1 MEQTLFGLT
10 NPQVA
15 ILMMFIFIGVVL
27 LGFPIG
33 FTLLALG
40 IFFGYYAY
48 LDPTKIADSGIFANR
63 IFDLVVKNTHSVM
76 ENHVLIAVPLFLF
89 MGYVVERSG
98 IIARL
103 FDSIRMA
110 TANLPASMAVAALI
124 TCALF
129 STATGIV
136 GAVVTLMGLLAWPA
150 MIKAGYNKKFASGV
164 ICAGGCLG
172 ILIPPSIMFIVY
184 AVMAS
189 LSPIRLFAAAFI
201 PGMMLA
207 GLYCIYCIIVGYLY
221 PHLAPKPKL
230 SELPP
235 KSVIYKNLLVDFI
248 PLLILVL
255 LVLGA
260 ILLGLATPAEAAA
273 AGAFGAIL
281 LAFYYKNMNWKNLKE
296 SVYLTTRST
305 AMIMWLFVGSWTFAS
320 VFSYLGGHIVFEEMF
335 KAMDLKPWQFLIIAQ
350 IIIFLLGFP
359 LEWTEI
365 LIIFVPIFLPL
376 VKFYG
381 IDPYFFAILIG
392 LNLQTSFLTPPMAMA
407 AYYLK
412 GVQSKNVLL
421 SEIFIGMIPFLFV
434 VILSMIILHNFQGL
448 ATWLPDVLFGA
459 ETKR

>member
-1 MEQTLFGLT
+1 MGQTLFGLT

-40 IFFGYYAY
+40 IFFGFYAY
-48 LDPTKIADSGIFANR
+48 IDPAKIADSGVFSNR
-63 IFDLVVKNTHSVM
+63 IFDLVVKNAHSVM

-103 FDSIRMA
+103 FESIRLA
-110 TANLPASMAVAALI
+110 TAKLPASMAVAALI

-221 PHLAPKPKL
+221 PHLAPKPNL

-235 KSVIYKNLLVDFI
+235 RSVIYKNLLIDFI

-335 KAMDLKPWQFLIIAQ
+335 KAMDLKPWQFLILTQ
-350 IIIFLLGFP
+350 VIIFLLGFP

-376 VKFYG
+376 IKFYG

-434 VILSMIILHNFQGL
+434 VVTSMIILHNFQGL

>member
-63 IFDLVVKNTHSVM
+63 IFDLVVKNAHSVM

-235 KSVIYKNLLVDFI
+235 KSVIYKNLVVDFI

-305 AMIMWLFVGSWTFAS
+305 AMIMWLFIGSWTFAS

-335 KAMDLKPWQFLIIAQ
+335 KAMDLKPWQFLIITQ
-350 IIIFLLGFP
+350 LIIFLLGFP

-376 VKFYG
+376 IKFYG

-434 VILSMIILHNFQGL
+434 VILSMALLYNFQGL